1 MSSDLRRLVCAM
13 FALLL
18 LASCSGTG
26 EQEAATETEAGAGAE
41 MEAEAGAEAYAP
53 EIDPARFTSFVNN
66 PFYPLLPGMGFVYE
80 TPDGSE
86 RVEVTVTDRTKEIM
100 GVACVVVENREYED
114 GVLTEETIDWFAQD
128 ADGNVWY
135 FGEATREFA
144 EDGTVSTAGSWEA
157 GQDGAFP
164 GVIMPG
170 TPKVG
175 EPFRQEYFPGHA
187 EDMGEV
193 VDLDGSATVP
203 HGTFEGVLVIKEW
216 NPLEPGASELNYYA
230 RGVGLVLEDEGGQ
243 RVELVEVTRAVFIL

>member
-1 MSSDLRRLVCAM
+1 MSFDLRRLVCAM
-13 FALLL
+13 VALLL

-26 EQEAATETEAGAGAE
+26 EEEAATETEAAAE
-41 MEAEAGAEAYAP
+41 VASEAAAEVYAP
-53 EIDPARFTSFVNN
+53 EIDPARFTSFVNH
-66 PFYPLLPGMGFVYE
+66 PFYPLLPGMGLVYE

-86 RVEVTVTDRTKEIM
+86 RVEVTVTDRTREIM

-128 ADGNVWY
+128 AHGSVWY
-135 FGEATREFA
+135 FGEDSKAFED
-144 EDGTVSTAGSWEA
+144 DGTVSTAGSWEA
-157 GQDGAFP
+157 GRDGALP

-175 EPFRQEYFPGHA
+175 EPFRQEYFVGHA

-193 VDLDGSATVP
+193 VDLDGSVTVP

-216 NPLEPGASELNYYA
+216 NPLESGASEHNYYA
-230 RGVGLVLEDEGGQ
+230 RGIGLVLEDEGGQ
-243 RVELVEVTRAVFIL
+243 RVELVEVIRAVFIL